1 MRSGEES
8 EYLLQHRIARVG
20 RGDVG
25 GYSCHLTTS
34 YDSLKS
40 RPAALT
46 VRSASRIIKQP
57 QHQTVTEGATAQFR
71 LREDTIK
78 NREMEINLIFQLRT
92 FHRHFCK
99 WNYENCLVQKLCEVG
114 GRN

>member
-34 YDSLKS
+34 YDSVKS

-57 QHQTVTEGATAQFR
+57 QHQTVTEGATAEFR
-71 LREDTIK
+71 LRGDK
-78 NREMEINLIFQLRT
+78 NRNIKIKINLIHISVANLSST
-92 FHRHFCK
+92 
-99 WNYENCLVQKLCEVG
+99 LL
-114 GRN
+114 